1 VLLVTATCSALAWI
15 VLLPPLQGPDEGS
28 HFAYSQRIWE
38 RHDIPWT
45 PGGAKAGPFS
55 RDVQYALGI
64 AGFGPLA
71 ANIQARPL
79 WTRADERL
87 WATYARTASRSNG
100 GYTSAYRNPP
110 LYYLYE
116 VVPYAAASGGTF
128 FDQELLM
135 RLANVPLL
143 LTTLVFVWLLAGELF
158 GRRRPLQFV
167 ATAVAASVPQLL
179 NVTATVNP
187 DIALVATWSAAL
199 YVIAVLFRTGP
210 RARPLAW
217 LAVLN
222 VIGLLIHPRS
232 AMLLIPS
239 ALAVLLTVARERGWR
254 RVTPLRTGIATA
266 VVLGLVSLAWATTGK
281 GSAREFASYV
291 WQFYLPKLGFMN
303 NTIGPITYDV
313 HSAFVGRVFGG
324 LAELEVGLPPTAD
337 DLLWWI
343 TRLGLV
349 AIVVALVLRR
359 RQVRRH
365 AGLMVVLVVALGS
378 LLLGL
383 HLIAYR
389 AMVGNPND
397 PIITGRYLLPLVALL
412 GVAVALVGDVLP
424 RSLRSAY
431 SGVVVAG
438 AVALQ
443 LMGLGLLLGRFYG

>member
-1 VLLVTATCSALAWI
+1 
-15 VLLPPLQGPDEGS
+15 
-28 HFAYSQRIWE
+28 
-38 RHDIPWT
+38 
-45 PGGAKAGPFS
+45 
-55 RDVQYALGI
+55 
-64 AGFGPLA
+64 
-71 ANIQARPL
+71 
-79 WTRADERL
+79 
-87 WATYARTASRSNG
+87 
-100 GYTSAYRNPP
+100 
-110 LYYLYE
+110 
-116 VVPYAAASGGTF
+116 
-128 FDQELLM
+128 
-135 RLANVPLL
+135 
-143 LTTLVFVWLLAGELF
+143 
-158 GRRRPLQFV
+158 
-167 ATAVAASVPQLL
+167 
-179 NVTATVNP
+179 
-187 DIALVATWSAAL
+187 
-199 YVIAVLFRTGP
+199 
-210 RARPLAW
+210 
-217 LAVLN
+217 
-222 VIGLLIHPRS
+222 
-232 AMLLIPS
+232 
-239 ALAVLLTVARERGWR
+239 
-254 RVTPLRTGIATA
+254 VTPLRTGIATA
-266 VVLGLVSLAWATTGK
+266 VVLGLVSRAWATTGK

-324 LAELEVGLPPTAD
+324 LAELEVGLPSTAD

-443 LMGLGLLLGRFYG
+443 LTGLGLLLGRFYG